1 MATIKKHETTTV
13 VETPPR
19 RTHAGGGDE
28 PPAEPVDTTEAKPEE
43 KPGISDRLPGDPLA
57 EPKEPPAV
65 EALAAPTANVSPS
78 TTTVQ
83 ATHFTGPVA
92 SGNVNLGH
100 QGYALLAKR
109 FDFDV
114 TKGPIPA
121 NILVQLPTSPP
132 SNCLL
137 LDVRRIMTTALDNA
151 VNLTIGTTIGG
162 VDLLASTALTIGNLA
177 PVQILAVAPTPTKFY
192 LNFGNVTTAP
202 TVGKFSLLLTYART

>member
-1 MATIKKHETTTV
+1 MATIKKHETTVV

-28 PPAEPVDTTEAKPEE
+28 PPAEPVEAAEPKPEE
-43 KPGISDRLPGDPLA
+43 RPGVGDRLPGDPQA

-78 TTTVQ
+78 TVTVQ
-83 ATHFTGPVA
+83 STHFTGPVA
-92 SGNVNLGH
+92 SGNVGLGY
-100 QGYALLAKR
+100 QGYALLCKR

-114 TKGPIPA
+114 TKGAIPA
-121 NILVQLPTSPP
+121 SIQVNLPVAPP

-177 PVQILAVAPTPTKFY
+177 PVQILPVAPTPTKFW
-192 LNFGNVTTAP
+192 LNFSNVTTAP